1 MGVDNLA
8 GIAFIFMIIPIIAY
22 GFILWSQYSKLD
34 SDNQRLTIMSTRTAL
49 FLPLYA
55 LLMWISLVGPKAF
68 AALTILITMVEGYSF
83 YCFFAM
89 IVTNMGGP
97 AAVVNYMKQNG
108 KGLVCCRGCCPSEH
122 AAFYKKATWALFH
135 FFVTRTILI
144 FFSAICYY
152 SGSKA
157 GKALYVI
164 FTVASA
170 VVLFYGLSCL
180 VLLYENVY
188 ANCKNLF
195 GIVKLLLLKFSVGMI
210 VLEGLIEQFLVL
222 AGKSPYDD
230 DGPYDTAENTQRE
243 YCALVLLE
251 FAIIS
256 LIYYYAY
263 SYKITAPPVN
273 NAGGSN
279 TAITAVEGMTFGTF
293 MCQILHF
300 NDVFGLLTYTDTMN
314 EPLNKV

>member
-1 MGVDNLA
+1 
-8 GIAFIFMIIPIIAY
+8 
-22 GFILWSQYSKLD
+22 
-34 SDNQRLTIMSTRTAL
+34 L
-49 FLPLYA
+49 FLPIYA
-55 LLMWISLVGPKAF
+55 ILMYISLVGPKAF
-68 AALTILITMVEGYSF
+68 AALTILITAVEGYSF

-97 AAVVNYMKQNG
+97 AAVVSYMRQNA
-108 KGLVCCRGCCPSEH
+108 KGLLCCQGCCPSEH

-157 GKALYVI
+157 GKALYAI
-164 FTVASA
+164 FTVISA
-170 VVLFYGLSCL
+170 IVLFYGLSCL

-188 ANCKNLF
+188 ANCKNLY

-222 AGKSPYDD
+222 TNSSPYGD
-230 DGPYDTAENTQRE
+230 DGSYDTAENTQRE

-256 LIYYYAY
+256 LVYWYAY

-273 NAGGSN
+273 GNANNNS
-279 TAITAVEGMTFGTF
+279 TKITAVEGMTFGTF
-293 MCQILHF
+293 LCQIF
-300 NDVFGLLTYTDTMN
+300 AITDVFGLLTFTDSMN
-314 EPLNKV
+314 EPLTNSKV

>member
-1 MGVDNLA
+1 MSNVDTLA
-8 GIAFIFMIIPIIAY
+8 GVCFIFLIIPIIAY
-22 GFILWSQYSKLD
+22 GFIVWAQYSRID

-55 LLMWISLVGPKAF
+55 ILMYLSLVGPQAYV
-68 AALTILITMVEGYSF
+68 ALSILITVVEGYSF

-97 AAVVNYMKQNG
+97 AAVVNYMKNTG
-108 KGLVCCRGCCPSEH
+108 KGLVCCQGCCPSEP
-122 AAFYKKATWALFH
+122 AAFYRKATWALFH
-135 FFVTRTILI
+135 FFITRVFIVIL
-144 FFSAICYY
+144 SAICYY
-152 SGSKA
+152 SGKKA
-157 GKALYVI
+157 GKALYAI
-164 FTVASA
+164 FSVLSA

-188 ANCKNLF
+188 ANCKNLY

-210 VLEGLIEQFLVL
+210 VLEGLIEQFIVL
-222 AGKSPYDD
+222 AGASPYGD

-256 LIYYYAY
+256 LVYYYAY
-263 SYKITAPPVN
+263 SYKITAPP
-273 NAGGSN
+273 ASSSN
-279 TAITAVEGMTFGTF
+279 TNVTAVEGLSFGSF
-293 MCQILHF
+293 MCQVF
-300 NDVFGLLTYTDTMN
+300 AFTDVFGLLTYTDAMN
-314 EPLNKV
+314 EPLTANKV